1 MKSSTAITAFLG
13 LVLTAAFVF
22 ASIEFRR
29 MSGSLSALE
38 DRLARVE
45 GTSAPHPDAST
56 QGGARSADDK
66 HASTSSQDIA
76 SELAKIREDIA
87 ALRNGSASHSAGSAD
102 PADTGAVASKGGPA
116 LSKDDLSKAV
126 QDALVQKEKVDKE
139 KQARAYK
146 KQLEVS
152 AKSWA
157 ESLAKKLD
165 LTETQKNQLA
175 TIFADQWG
183 RMNTMWT
190 DTQEN
195 ENAEAVDYN
204 KLQTETNE
212 KVKLVLTPEQGAKYD
227 EMMKKGNMW
236 GGSVET
242 SDESDNSSK

>member
-1 MKSSTAITAFLG
+1 MKSSTALTVFLS
-13 LVLTAAFVF
+13 LVLTVSFVF

-29 MSGSLSALE
+29 MSGTMSALE
-38 DRLARVE
+38 DRLARIE
-45 GTSAPHPDAST
+45 SSSAPRTDAGTPHP
-56 QGGARSADDK
+56 GEEK
-66 HASTSSQDIA
+66 HAAGSSGDIS

-87 ALRNGSASHSAGSAD
+87 ALRTSPGSRS
-102 PADTGAVASKGGPA
+102 TGASDSPDGAPVVAKGGPA

-165 LTETQKNQLA
+165 LTETQKGQLA

-183 RMNTMWT
+183 RMNTAWNE
-190 DTQEN
+190 TQEN

-227 EMMKKGNMW
+227 ELMKKGNMW
-236 GGSVET
+236 GGAVET
-242 SDESDNSSK
+242 TDESDSSSK